1 MDASEDCTLF
11 MKKVLEN
18 NGKAAYM
25 MFGSKIVIE
34 HHNSMF
40 DFDESV
46 LSKAI
51 AIYACLAYKYSN
63 I

>member
-1 MDASEDCTLF
+1 
-11 MKKVLEN
+11 
-18 NGKAAYM
+18 M
-25 MFGSKIVIE
+25 MFGSKIINE

-46 LSKAI
+46 LVKAI
-51 AIYACLAYKYSN
+51 AIYACLAYTYSK